1 MFYISRR
8 KGNKY
13 GVVDTS
19 DGVEEFYTKERLK
32 RFYDR
37 GINIEGVSYVN
48 GLFVVTPTIRVDS
61 KKSAAKNKLMVG
73 TATGH
78 KGFDLKFENGKVIAL
93 PITQEFLYNLK
104 NISGTKSKVVLS
116 MPDVVTHIADG
127 FHKKGTGTPTKYII
141 NLPKSLKEI
150 GADAFTIPDVCTL
163 KFNSIVDKIHGSK
176 NGIYGSSLW
185 IDKDVVPNN
194 IIPIKEFDSY
204 SVLFSGDYNVMVKL
218 PYTKILHTYAFGTNS
233 DLNLSFELGKDIEL
247 VSNFVKARFNES
259 YKTFNIMKVSPIV
272 YFDKDSSPKFNLV
285 SEAQKNFRG
294 YKYISSYIY
303 VMHESFYNRY
313 LNVFN
318 KGTGNDYAM
327 VGIITY
333 RNDDE
338 LNKLKSNLVDY
349 CQDYTKHFKV
359 RLTRKDLGKFV
370 VLKFKE

>member
-8 KGNKY
+8 RGSKY

-32 RFYDR
+32 SFYDR
-37 GINIEGVSYVN
+37 GIDIEGVSYVD

-61 KKSAAKNKLMVG
+61 KESAAKNKLMLG
-73 TATGH
+73 TTTGH
-78 KGFDLKFENGKVIAL
+78 KGFELKFEGNKVIAL
-93 PITQEFLYNLK
+93 PINKEFLLNLK
-104 NISGTKSKVVLS
+104 KISGTKSKVVLS

-127 FHKKGTGTPTKYII
+127 FHKTGTGTPTRFIVS
-141 NLPKSLKEI
+141 LPRSLKEI
-150 GADAFTIPDVCTL
+150 GADAFTLPDVCTL
-163 KFNSIVDKIHGSK
+163 KFNSIVDKVHSSK
-176 NGIYGSSLW
+176 RGEYGSSLW
-185 IDKDVVPNN
+185 LTKDVVPNN
-194 IIPIKEFDSY
+194 IIPVREFY
-204 SVLFSGDYNVMVKL
+204 TNSVLFVGDYDTMVKL
-218 PYTKILHTYAFGTNS
+218 PYTKILHTFAFGTSS

-247 VSNFVKARFNES
+247 VSDFVKARFNEGFKVFS
-259 YKTFNIMKVSPIV
+259 IMRVSPIV
-272 YFDKDSSPKFNLV
+272 YFDKDSSPRFNLV
-285 SEAQKNFRG
+285 SKTKSYRNG
-294 YKYISSYIY
+294 KDISSYIY

-313 LNVFN
+313 LDVFN

-333 RNDDE
+333 KNDDE

>member
-8 KGNKY
+8 RGSKY

-32 RFYDR
+32 SFYDR

-61 KKSAAKNKLMVG
+61 KKSAAKNKLMLG
-73 TATGH
+73 TTTGH
-78 KGFDLKFENGKVIAL
+78 KGFELKFEDGKTIAL
-93 PITQEFLYNLK
+93 PIKQEFLLHLK
-104 NISGTKSKVVLS
+104 NISGTKRKVILS

-127 FHKKGTGTPTKYII
+127 FHKTGSGTSTSFIV

-150 GADAFTIPDVCTL
+150 GADAFTMPDVCTL
-163 KFNSIVDKIHGSK
+163 KFNSIVDKVHGSK
-176 NGIYGSSLW
+176 NVEYGCSLW
-185 IDKDVVPNN
+185 LKKDVVPNN
-194 IIPIKEFDSY
+194 IIPVREFDSA
-204 SVLFSGDYNVMVKL
+204 SVLFVGNYDTMVKL
-218 PYTKILHTYAFGTNS
+218 PYTKILHTFAFGTSS

-247 VSNFVKARFNES
+247 VSDFVKARFNEGFKVFS
-259 YKTFNIMKVSPIV
+259 IMRVSPIV
-272 YFDKDSSPKFNLV
+272 YFDKDSSPRFNLV
-285 SEAQKNFRG
+285 SETKSYRNGKN
-294 YKYISSYIY
+294 ISSYIY

-313 LNVFN
+313 LDVFN

-333 RNDDE
+333 KNDDE